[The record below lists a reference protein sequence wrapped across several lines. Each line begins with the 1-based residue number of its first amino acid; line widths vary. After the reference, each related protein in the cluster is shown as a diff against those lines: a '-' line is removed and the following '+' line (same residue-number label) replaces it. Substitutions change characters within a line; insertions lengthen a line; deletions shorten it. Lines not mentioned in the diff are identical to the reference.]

1 MFVCLL
7 EGTALGGGGGVG
19 GGMEDALR
27 WYMKRNT
34 KCPLG
39 FVLPPHQEKYMPGSG
54 SPDFV
59 SKYFQQ
65 AESSLEGCQVGR
77 RDCHTETSI

>member
-1 MFVCLL
+1 
-7 EGTALGGGGGVG
+7 
-19 GGMEDALR
+19 
-27 WYMKRNT
+27 MKRNM

-39 FVLPPHQEKYMPGSG
+39 FVVPPHQEKYMPGSG

-59 SKYFQQ
+59 SEYFQQ